1 MKSPAPLIALTFAS
15 LSACAQTDQYITAA
29 YDGMKFQAP
38 ASPVIVGSLG
48 ANNDIL
54 LVKYSDTVGKQYIS
68 FGTKNTLE
76 TGGCG
81 WSDFLDSEGFRRRLG
96 DI

>member
-38 ASPVIVGSLG
+38 ASPVIVGSLP
-48 ANNDIL
+48 IRCE
-54 LVKYSDTVGKQYIS
+54 Q
-68 FGTKNTLE
+68 
-76 TGGCG
+76 
-81 WSDFLDSEGFRRRLG
+81 
-96 DI
+96 